1 MKATLWAWGILL
13 GLSLP
18 TIAGAAGN
26 YSAEEAFRDPNTG
39 AIYYNVTRT
48 DDKGFDQRVVVKT
61 TDGQWKQWDEKIRR
75 MYTATEQNEPLLD
88 TTYQDSVEGGMQYAF
103 DPNDQE
109 VVKGKWF
116 ETSPNGEWGLH
127 QRKYTV
133 TGEQGGRKPVYSY
146 LLKNNKT
153 GATKEWLQTNQH
165 AQATWLHDNRIV
177 YSHISEK
184 AKQEVIFVYNPAN
197 GKTERVVHG
206 NLRGIHPDSGLI
218 VYSENK
224 PERPLFLY
232 DLNKGVSKPI
242 KDWAEAETYLP
253 KPAEARDATADL
265 PEDFDLDAIPVE
277 KLPVKVRAAYTV
289 VLDNA
294 KVGVPVAFEEQG
306 QMRIPLKQLAESLGW
321 SIAKL
326 PAKAPDYRFKVTNGS
341 KSVVLNSGN
350 SLLQEGSLYM
360 TPEIIGKLGYKS
372 VQVQEVQS

>member
-75 MYTATEQNEPLLD
+75 MVTAAEQNEPLLD

-116 ETSPNGEWGLH
+116 EPSPNGEWGLH

-133 TGEQGGRKPVYSY
+133 IGEQGGRKPVYSY

-153 GATKEWLQTNQH
+153 GATKEWLQTNQY

-206 NLRGIHPDSGLI
+206 NLKGIHPDSGLI

-289 VLDNA
+289 VLDDA

-306 QMRIPLKQLAESLGW
+306 QMRIPLKPLAESLGW

-326 PAKAPDYRFKVTNGS
+326 QAKAPDYRFKVTNGS

-350 SLLQEGSLYM
+350 SLLQEGSLYI
-360 TPEIIGKLGYKS
+360 TPEMIGKLGYKS
-372 VQVQEVQS
+372 VQVEEVQS

>member
-18 TIAGAAGN
+18 TIAGAAGT

-39 AIYYNVTRT
+39 AIYYNVTRA
-48 DDKGFDQRVVVKT
+48 DDKRFDQRVVVKT
-61 TDGQWKQWDEKIRR
+61 TDGQWKQWDEKIHR
-75 MYTATEQNEPLLD
+75 MYTAPERNEPLLQ
-88 TTYQDSVEGGMQYAF
+88 TTYTDNVEGGMQYAF

-116 ETSPNGEWGLH
+116 ESSPNGAWGLH
-127 QRKYTV
+127 ERKYTASNRK
-133 TGEQGGRKPVYSY
+133 GGIMPVYSY

-153 GATKEWLQTNQH
+153 GATKEWLQTNQYAH
-165 AQATWLHDNRIV
+165 ATWLYDNRIV
-177 YSHISEK
+177 YSHISDK
-184 AKQEVIFVYNPAN
+184 AKQEEILVYNPAN
-197 GKTERVVHG
+197 GKTARVVLG
-206 NLRGIHPDSGLI
+206 NLKGIHPGTGLI

-232 DLNKGVSKPI
+232 NLKTGESKPL

-253 KPAEARDATADL
+253 KAAEARDATADL

-289 VLDNA
+289 ALDDA
-294 KVGVPVAFEEQG
+294 KVGVPVVFEEQG
-306 QMRIPLKQLAESLGW
+306 QTRIPVKPLAESLGW

-326 PAKAPDYRFKVTNGS
+326 SAKAPDYRYELTNGS

-350 SLLQEGSLYM
+350 SLLQEGSLYI

-372 VQVQEVQS
+372 VQVQ

>member
-75 MYTATEQNEPLLD
+75 IVTGAEQNEPLLD
-88 TTYQDSVEGGMQYAF
+88 TTYQDSVLGGMQYAF

-116 ETSPNGEWGLH
+116 EPSPNGEWGLH
-127 QRKYTV
+127 QRRYTV
-133 TGEQGGRKPVYSY
+133 TGEQGGRKAVYSY

-153 GATKEWLQTNQH
+153 GATKEWLRTNQY

-184 AKQEVIFVYNPAN
+184 AKQEEILVYNPAN
-197 GKTERVVHG
+197 GKTERVVLG
-206 NLRGIHPDSGLI
+206 NLKGIHPESGLI

-232 DLNKGVSKPI
+232 DLSKGVSKPI

-289 VLDNA
+289 VLDEA

-306 QMRIPLKQLAESLGW
+306 QMRIPLKPLAESLGW
-321 SIAKL
+321 GIAKL
-326 PAKAPDYRFKVTNGS
+326 QAKAPDYRFKVTNGS

-350 SLLQEGSLYM
+350 SLLQEGALYI

-372 VQVQEVQS
+372 VQVQEVKS

>member
-75 MYTATEQNEPLLD
+75 MVTAAEQNEPLLD

-116 ETSPNGEWGLH
+116 EPSPNGEWGLH

-133 TGEQGGRKPVYSY
+133 IGEQGGRKPVYSY

-153 GATKEWLQTNQH
+153 GATKEWLQTNQY

-206 NLRGIHPDSGLI
+206 NLKGIHPDSGLI

-265 PEDFDLDAIPVE
+265 PQDFDLDAIPVE

-289 VLDNA
+289 VLDDA

-306 QMRIPLKQLAESLGW
+306 QMRIPLKPLAESLGW

-326 PAKAPDYRFKVTNGS
+326 QAKAPDYRFKVTNGS

-350 SLLQEGSLYM
+350 SLLQEGSLYI
-360 TPEIIGKLGYKS
+360 TPEMIGKLGYKS
-372 VQVQEVQS
+372 VQVEEVQS